1 MGALGGVGSIGVDVG
16 GGVVCTLGLMGDGLG
31 EAKFKKCSFLMGE
44 ENSSED
50 DELRIRVGYEQK
62 GFILI

>member
-16 GGVVCTLGLMGDGLG
+16 GGVVCSLEWMGDGVG
-31 EAKFKKCSFLMGE
+31 EAKFKKCSFLIGE

-50 DELRIRVGYEQK
+50 DELKLMV
-62 GFILI
+62 

>member
-16 GGVVCTLGLMGDGLG
+16 GGVVCSLGLIGDGVG
-31 EAKFKKCSFLMGE
+31 EAKFKKCSFLIGE

-50 DELRIRVGYEQK
+50 DELKLMV
-62 GFILI
+62 